1 MTTTNN
7 FIKEQLRNNFKD
19 ANLTDLDLH
28 EISEW
33 IGFETD
39 IDWKSDIR
47 IFKTF
52 RDYIQYMYFDHND
65 YQGTSGP
72 AFDLVSNLTQM
83 VTETHLQT
91 LNVHDALILDP
102 DNTLELTS
110 GKYFVVLI

>member
-1 MTTTNN
+1 MTTTND

-39 IDWKSDIR
+39 INWESDVR
-47 IFKTF
+47 VFKTF
-52 RDYIQYMYFDHND
+52 KDYIQYMYFDHND

-72 AFDLVSNLTQM
+72 AFELVSNLTQM
-83 VTETHLQT
+83 VTETDQQT
-91 LNVHDALILDP
+91 LNVHDALIFDP